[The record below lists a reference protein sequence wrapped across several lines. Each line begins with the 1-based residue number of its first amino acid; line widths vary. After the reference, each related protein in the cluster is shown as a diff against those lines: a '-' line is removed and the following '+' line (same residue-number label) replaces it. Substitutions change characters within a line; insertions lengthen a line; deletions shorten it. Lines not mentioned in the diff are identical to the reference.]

1 MLFVS
6 FVSFVVEEG
15 LTERLRKREEMQLD
29 INAIKAILPHRY
41 PFLMVDRIVELEP
54 GKRVVGIKNVS
65 ANEGFFQGHFP
76 AEPVLPGVLVLEAL
90 AQLSCVLVL
99 RDLGI
104 PGSIALFTGAD
115 NVSWRRKV
123 VPGDQL
129 RLEAEVD
136 KLRPPFG
143 RMKAKATVNGELA
156 CEALIKFMI
165 QTPEETK

>member
-1 MLFVS
+1 
-6 FVSFVVEEG
+6 
-15 LTERLRKREEMQLD
+15 MQLD
-29 INAIKAILPHRY
+29 LNAIKAILPHRY
-41 PFLMVDRIVELEP
+41 PFLLVDRIIELEA

-76 AEPVLPGVLVLEAL
+76 GEPVMPGVLILEAL

-104 PGSIALFTGAD
+104 PGSIALFTGVE

-129 RLEAEVD
+129 RPGSGGGQAARA
-136 KLRPPFG
+136 LRPDEGQGHRRG
-143 RMKAKATVNGELA
+143 RIGVRG
-156 CEALIKFMI
+156 
-165 QTPEETK
+165 PD